1 MNFYPA
7 LQLRGRFIS
16 GRSIPCIKGCPFI
29 YSLFRKPAVRLSFL
43 IHLILQ
49 YGRRTDQ

>member
-7 LQLRGRFIS
+7 LQLRGRFICGGS
-16 GRSIPCIKGCPFI
+16 FI
-29 YSLFRKPAVRLSFL
+29 YSLFRKPAVPPPLL

-49 YGRRTDQ
+49 YGRRTHQ